1 MYVCEHVRQCQ
12 PETTKLPN
20 FKLPQGGLTGR
31 RAIALYVSVILFF
44 FWLLLL
50 LLLLFFSVSLLQF
63 AISEFLGLT
72 P

>member
-44 FWLLLL
+44 FLVVVVVVVVVFL
-50 LLLLFFSVSLLQF
+50 
-63 AISEFLGLT
+63 SEFVT
-72 P
+72 ICH